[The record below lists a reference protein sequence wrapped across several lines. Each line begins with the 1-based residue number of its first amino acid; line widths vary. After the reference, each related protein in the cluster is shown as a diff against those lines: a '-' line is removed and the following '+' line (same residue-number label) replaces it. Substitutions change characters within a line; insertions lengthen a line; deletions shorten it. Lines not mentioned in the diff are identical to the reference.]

1 MSNTLPIASIKLMPQ
16 NSVVQGISGTV
27 KSMSPIR
34 SNQRGQIQNVTI
46 MDGGGDSIDAT
57 LWQHPAIG
65 TINPGD
71 SISITPG
78 QGNDVKMG
86 KPYNNNPQ
94 LSVSNTANIS
104 LEAGSEPVPGQVNA
118 AAQSSRQPANN
129 ASPAAS
135 GGGGKEMNLK
145 QMAKAFAVSAKFAY
159 DEAKE
164 LFPDPN
170 HENHCQEI
178 AKSAPENVALWW
190 FGQKWPS
197 MPKKPL
203 VEVLAKSANVPVDF
217 AKNFIQTY
225 CMEEYNVADLP
236 ESQLTDNDKT
246 ILLSAQYVKMLSGQY
261 EASKNPPASLQEQP
275 QPKQTQEEDFG
286 DAF

>member
-1 MSNTLPIASIKLMPQ
+1 
-16 NSVVQGISGTV
+16 
-27 KSMSPIR
+27 
-34 SNQRGQIQNVTI
+34 
-46 MDGGGDSIDAT
+46 
-57 LWQHPAIG
+57 
-65 TINPGD
+65 
-71 SISITPG
+71 
-78 QGNDVKMG
+78 
-86 KPYNNNPQ
+86 
-94 LSVSNTANIS
+94 
-104 LEAGSEPVPGQVNA
+104 
-118 AAQSSRQPANN
+118 
-129 ASPAAS
+129 
-135 GGGGKEMNLK
+135 
-145 QMAKAFAVSAKFAY
+145 
-159 DEAKE
+159 
-164 LFPDPN
+164 
-170 HENHCQEI
+170 
-178 AKSAPENVALWW
+178 
-190 FGQKWPS
+190 